1 MPRRPR
7 RGGLPEWL
15 AQSQLPVFVVDARR
29 VVLFFNQ
36 GCEQLTGW
44 AASDLI
50 GNVCEWRSDG
60 NAEEP
65 ATLLSAL
72 CPPSEPVAA
81 THRVHLLTRSG
92 QSLDRIVRFHPLQ
105 PTAEAERE
113 DEPLRWLG
121 VIEVPEAAQF
131 GSTSADS
138 RLHAELSAIKSE
150 LKKRYSLA
158 DVVAHSSAMRRV
170 LTQLQLAIGSYATVG
185 LQGAAGTGKQHLA
198 RAVHY
203 AGETRVQAFVPVDCR
218 MPRDELSKRLSQI
231 IATDREAPPIPVLR
245 LGAVLLQHVEALP
258 TDWQARLIEWITSD
272 AAPEKVRW
280 MISSSERFSTLVE
293 REVLLPEFR
302 DRFAVVEVSLPTLR
316 ERRDEFPLLAQQALE
331 CGNHSDKQVIGFSP
345 DVWEQFRAYNWP
357 GNLEEMFAVVSE
369 AHARCTGAVIT
380 VADLPFRFRAGRDGQ
395 SVAPLPSAPQIPLE
409 ERLMQVERE
418 QLILALERSGG
429 NKQSAAESLGIPR
442 AKLYR
447 RLEAHGLLKGEDDE
461 VL

>member
-15 AQSQLPVFVVDARR
+15 AQSQLAVFVVDARR

-50 GNVCEWRSDG
+50 GKVSEWRSDG

-72 CPPSEPVAA
+72 CPPSEPQAT

-92 QSLDRIVRFHPLQ
+92 QSLDRVIRFFPLL
-105 PTAEAERE
+105 PPAPAERA

-121 VIEVPEAAQF
+121 VIEAPDAVHL
-131 GSTSADS
+131 GSPSPDS
-138 RLHAELSAIKSE
+138 RLHAELSALKAE
-150 LKKRYSLA
+150 LRKRYALS
-158 DVVAHSSAMRRV
+158 DVVAQCSAMRRV
-170 LTQLQLAIGSYATVG
+170 LTQLQLAVGSYATVG
-185 LQGAAGTGKQHLA
+185 LQGAAGTGKEFLA

-203 AGETRVQAFVPVDCR
+203 AGETRVRAFVPVDCR
-218 MPRDELSKRLSQI
+218 LPREELSKVLSQI
-231 IATDREAPPIPVLR
+231 MTTELESPPIPVLR
-245 LGAVLLQHVEALP
+245 LGAVLLQCVEALP
-258 TDWQARLIEWITSD
+258 TDWQARLIEWISSD

-280 MISSSERFSTLVE
+280 MISSTEPFSDLVE

-302 DRFAVVEVSLPTLR
+302 DQFSVIEVTLPTLR

-331 CGNHSDKQVIGFSP
+331 SCNHSGKQLLGFSP
-345 DVWEQFRAYNWP
+345 DVWEQFLAYNWP
-357 GNLEEMFAVVSE
+357 GNLDELLAVVSE
-369 AHARCTGAVIT
+369 AHASCAGSVIT
-380 VADLPFRFRAGRDGQ
+380 VAELPFRFRAGRDAQ
-395 SVAPLPSAPQIPLE
+395 TIAPLPSAPQVPLE
-409 ERLMQVERE
+409 ERLQQVERE
-418 QLILALERSGG
+418 QLVLALERANG
-429 NKQSAAESLGIPR
+429 NKQLAAELLGIPR

-447 RLEAHGLLKGEDDE
+447 RLEAHGLFQGDAGETP
-461 VL
+461 